1 MDNSW
6 ANVITD
12 ASAVIIM
19 DRGIMMLNN
28 YLKRKARCR
37 ASPLPERLGP
47 WSYTSHGETHAKAY
61 VIDRIYVLHNY
72 VLLTTT
78 YSSYTIV
85 LLTFKNW

>member
-28 YLKRKARCR
+28 YLKRK
-37 ASPLPERLGP
+37 
-47 WSYTSHGETHAKAY
+47 Y
-61 VIDRIYVLHNY
+61 VMGIPYDLHIYVL
-72 VLLTTT
+72 
-78 YSSYTIV
+78 SSIIQPNPKFCYNSTAKPIITNSV
-85 LLTFKNW
+85 